1 MIVQLQNLLLKRV
14 LFVVGSLIFISY
26 LLFLSYLLFFAYY
39 RQSVIILDYN
49 LVPFNTIDLYFN
61 LLATGYYHAWFT
73 NFCGNI
79 LAFMPFGFFVPL
91 LIKRFYIAK
100 TVISSSM
107 ASLLVESLQLS
118 FRIGSFDVD
127 DIILNT
133 MGGLCGYL
141 VARIFMII
149 MSKVDKVIC
158 S

>member
-1 MIVQLQNLLLKRV
+1 MIEKLQNLLLKRV
-14 LFVVGSLIFISY
+14 LIIIGSLLFILY

-49 LVPFNTIDLYFN
+49 LTPFGTIALYFN
-61 LLATGYYHAWFT
+61 LLATGYFHAWFT

-79 LAFMPFGFFVPL
+79 LAFMPFGFLVPL
-91 LIKRFYIAK
+91 LFKRFYIVK
-100 TVISSSM
+100 TIILSSM
-107 ASLLVESLQLS
+107 VSLLVESLQLG

-133 MGGLCGYL
+133 IGGLCGYL
-141 VARIFMII
+141 VARIFMI
-149 MSKVDKVIC
+149 MMNKVDKAIC

>member
-1 MIVQLQNLLLKRV
+1 MFVQLQNLLLKRV
-14 LFVVGSLIFISY
+14 LFIVGSLIFISY

-49 LVPFNTIDLYFN
+49 LVPFSTISLYFK
-61 LLATGYYHAWFT
+61 LLATGYYYAWFT
-73 NFCGNI
+73 NFWGNI
-79 LAFMPFGFFVPL
+79 LAFMPFGFLIPL
-91 LIKRFYIAK
+91 LFKRFYIVK
-100 TVISSSM
+100 TVITSSM

-133 MGGLCGYL
+133 IGGLCGYL
-141 VARIFMII
+141 IAGIFMI
-149 MSKVDKVIC
+149 MMNKVDKIIC